1 MSNYFKRPR
10 INLKVRSAVFKTWL
24 SVADL
29 IKQYREEARAKYHA
43 EVSQE
48 LETKRGEGLYPFE
61 GKWRT
66 IEEITKLQKLMKHK
80 DITIFVDLIILFLII
95 IFSSFMGLV
104 FLFTFLY
111 KQ

>member
-1 MSNYFKRPR
+1 MSNYFNGTRS
-10 INLKVRSAVFKTWL
+10 NLKARPTVFKTWL
-24 SVADL
+24 SIAGL
-29 IKQYREEARAKYHA
+29 IKQYREDARAKYHA
-43 EVSQE
+43 EISQE

-80 DITIFVDLIILFLII
+80 DRTIFVDLIIIFLII